1 MPRDT
6 AALSA
11 LDVDRALRR
20 LLRSMLLPRN
30 VGVRMIEMQEFYEV
44 ICLPE
49 QVWTSVGGMGVRG
62 IAKRNHGMG

>member
-11 LDVDRALRR
+11 LDADRALRR

-30 VGVRMIEMQEFYEV
+30 VGVRKMEMQEFYEV
-44 ICLPE
+44 ICLPVL
-49 QVWTSVGGMGVRG
+49 VWTSVGGMGVRG